1 MKEKFYMTESLFH
14 NDLNLL
20 KEKLADEEYAV
31 DMYRALCNMRWE
43 NKSTGKIYSCSW
55 RYAGGLIADIRDVGE
70 NYMDFYCSGNEGH
83 VSESIETDLNN
94 LGWIQHPWERRNE

>member
-1 MKEKFYMTESLFH
+1 MKEKFYITGALFH
-14 NDLNLL
+14 DDLNLL
-20 KEKLADEEYAV
+20 KEKLADKEYAV
-31 DMYRALCNMRWE
+31 DMYSALCNMRWK
-43 NKSTGKIYSCSW
+43 NKSTGEIYSCSW